1 MNNHQVITAGDEP
14 IATALHSLRNATRKV
29 SSFVRN
35 YQPPMD
41 GERYMTDKEVS
52 QTLKISRRTLQEYRN
67 EKILPYIIFGGK
79 VLYRESD
86 IQETLQRNYRTAMP

>member
-1 MNNHQVITAGDEP
+1 MNNHQVITADDEP
-14 IATALHSLRNATRKV
+14 IATALHSLRSATRKV
-29 SSFVRN
+29 SSFIRQ
-35 YQPPMD
+35 YQPSMD

-86 IQETLQRNYRTAMP
+86 IQETLQRNYRKAMS

>member
-1 MNNHQVITAGDEP
+1 MA
-14 IATALHSLRNATRKV
+14 
-29 SSFVRN
+29 
-35 YQPPMD
+35 

-86 IQETLQRNYRTAMP
+86 IQETLQRNYRKAMP

>member
-29 SSFVRN
+29 SSFIRQ
-35 YQPPMD
+35 YQPPMA

-86 IQETLQRNYRTAMP
+86 IQETLQRNYRKAMP

>member
-1 MNNHQVITAGDEP
+1 MNNHQVITAEDEP
-14 IATALHSLRNATRKV
+14 VATALHALRNAARKV
-29 SSFVRN
+29 SGFIRN

-41 GERYMTDKEVS
+41 GERYMTDKEVA

-67 EKILPYIIFGGK
+67 DKILPYIIFGGK

-86 IQETLQRNYRTAMP
+86 IQEALQRNYRKAMP